1 MPSLP
6 WHAIDTVLL
15 DMDGTLLDLHY
26 DNHFWM
32 EHLPQRYAELHGVS
46 RAMAEMELQP
56 LFERNAGQLQW
67 YCLDFWSAELKLPVR
82 ELKLETAH
90 LIALRPDADT
100 FLAAI
105 KQAGKRVILIT
116 NAHRDSLSL
125 KLERIEL
132 APYFERLISSHD
144 YGLAK
149 ENPQFWDALQ
159 ADIGFDPTRSLF
171 IDDTLPI
178 LRSAKAYGV
187 NHLLAVKEPDSKKGA
202 KDTGE
207 FEAVDNYRDLIARY
221 HMLVCVL
228 LRNTQCLPWVDL
240 VRVRQQRLVRLENLV
255 VLVGVAIHR
264 QGNRAQRVALFHH
277 DKTCRRNHRAGDRNL
292 VLHASNPSN
301 IARCQNDFFF
311 LFLAGHFTADRHLV
325 TVDGGVHVRVAQP
338 HIFNMLFQIITGV
351 GITGCQQLDQL
362 LASFLNKAKNAHS
375 ALSLVFEF
383 QMPKTRP
390 VLRIWVPGRPK
401 T

>member
-1 MPSLP
+1 MSLLP
-6 WHAIDTVLL
+6 WRDIDTVLL

-56 LFERNAGQLQW
+56 LFERNAGQLHW
-67 YCLDFWSAELKLPVR
+67 YCLDFWSAELKLSVR

-105 KQAGKRVILIT
+105 KQAGKRVVLIT

-144 YGLAK
+144 YGFAK

-159 ADIGFDPTRSLF
+159 ADIGFDPARSLF

-178 LRSAKAYGV
+178 LRSARDFGV
-187 NHLLAVKEPDSKKGA
+187 AHLLAVSEPDSRKGP
-202 KDTGE
+202 KDTAE
-207 FEAVDNYRDLIARY
+207 FAAVGDYRELIAG
-221 HMLVCVL
+221 L
-228 LRNTQCLPWVDL
+228 
-240 VRVRQQRLVRLENLV
+240 
-255 VLVGVAIHR
+255 
-264 QGNRAQRVALFHH
+264 
-277 DKTCRRNHRAGDRNL
+277 
-292 VLHASNPSN
+292 
-301 IARCQNDFFF
+301 
-311 LFLAGHFTADRHLV
+311 
-325 TVDGGVHVRVAQP
+325 
-338 HIFNMLFQIITGV
+338 
-351 GITGCQQLDQL
+351 
-362 LASFLNKAKNAHS
+362 
-375 ALSLVFEF
+375 
-383 QMPKTRP
+383 
-390 VLRIWVPGRPK
+390 
-401 T
+401 